1 MGQEDYLLREI
12 DKLGMVM
19 RAILNSLA
27 GGKEN
32 FAITLE
38 KQFEETKEILLNEIN
53 FDIDKLLKLN
63 DSEILEYI
71 SGFKG
76 FTHGN
81 LEILAEITAQ
91 FGFNGKPDEKRIRL
105 EKALLLFEI
114 CEQYDKTFSIEREN
128 RITIIKDALAEINT
142 I

>member
-32 FAITLE
+32 FAIALE
-38 KQFEETKEILLNEIN
+38 KQFEETKETLLNEIN
-53 FDIDKLLKLN
+53 FDLDKLLKLN
-63 DSEILEYI
+63 DEEIIEYI

-76 FTHGN
+76 FNHSN
-81 LEILAEITAQ
+81 LELLAEITAQ
-91 FGFNGKPDEKRIRL
+91 FGFNGKPYEKRIRL

-128 RITIIKDALAEINT
+128 RITLIKDALAELSQ
-142 I
+142 